1 MGLFFKKKNSV
12 KSAEDKDLVSEN
24 ERSVDAL
31 IILAEQAKDEEFVEQ
46 LKQLKEQIKYL
57 IPSTEDKVRDYDK
70 KIKNLLGDLRI
81 ALVKGDSEITV
92 KANNILTQIKL
103 AIADR
108 NTKI

>member
-1 MGLFFKKKNSV
+1 MGLFFKKKNSE
-12 KSAEDKDLVSEN
+12 KAADDKDLVSEN

-31 IILAEQAKDEEFVEQ
+31 IILAQQANDEQFTEQ

-70 KIKNLLGDLRI
+70 KIKNLIGDLRI
-81 ALVKGDSEITV
+81 ALVKGDSEVSV
-92 KANNILTQIKL
+92 KANNLLTQIKL

-108 NTKI
+108 NAKV

>member
-31 IILAEQAKDEEFVEQ
+31 IILAQQANDEQFVEQ

-92 KANNILTQIKL
+92 KAGNLLTQIKL

-108 NTKI
+108 NAKL